1 MPRVSLVNLIHNRLS
16 ALLHN
21 GDTVI
26 DATAGNGNDT
36 CFLAEK
42 IAPDGLVYGFDIQAQ
57 ALDKTRIALDHR
69 LLATHAV
76 LINASHAHMK
86 QWIHSS
92 YVGQIKAVLFNLG
105 YLPGGDKTVITTG
118 ESTLAALAV
127 ALELISADGIIS
139 ILAYP
144 GHAGGRQ
151 ETDRV
156 REWCLNLDST
166 DYSIETIY
174 SDEQNPQ
181 APILFWIT
189 ARPQD

>member
-1 MPRVSLVNLIHNRLS
+1 MPRISLVNLIHKRLS
-16 ALLHN
+16 TLLHN

-42 IAPDGLVYGFDIQAQ
+42 IAPNGRVYGFDIQAQ
-57 ALDKTRIALDHR
+57 ALEKTHSALDLRH
-69 LLATHAV
+69 LAAYAV
-76 LINASHAHMK
+76 LINASHADMK
-86 QWIHSS
+86 QYIHLSH
-92 YVGQIKAVLFNLG
+92 VGRIKAVLFNLG

-127 ALELISADGIIS
+127 SLELISADGIIS

-144 GHAGGRQ
+144 GHAGGGQ

-166 DYSIETIY
+166 DYSIEIIY
-174 SDEQNPQ
+174 SDKQNPQ
-181 APILFWIT
+181 APVLFWIT

>member
-1 MPRVSLVNLIHNRLS
+1 MPRISLVNLIHNRLDT
-16 ALLHN
+16 LLHN

-42 IAPDGLVYGFDIQAQ
+42 IAPDGRVYGFDIQDQ
-57 ALDKTRIALDHR
+57 ALEKTRSALVHR
-69 LLATHAV
+69 HLAAYAV
-76 LINASHAHMK
+76 LINASHADMK

-92 YVGQIKAVLFNLG
+92 HVGQIKAVLFNLG
-105 YLPGGDKTVITTG
+105 YLPGGDKSVITTS

-127 ALELISADGIIS
+127 SLELISTDGIVS

-144 GHAGGRQ
+144 GHAGGSQ
-151 ETDRV
+151 ETGRV
-156 REWCLNLDST
+156 REGCLNLDKAR
-166 DYSIETIY
+166 YSMEIIY

-181 APILFWIT
+181 APVLFWIT
-189 ARPQD
+189 ARAQD